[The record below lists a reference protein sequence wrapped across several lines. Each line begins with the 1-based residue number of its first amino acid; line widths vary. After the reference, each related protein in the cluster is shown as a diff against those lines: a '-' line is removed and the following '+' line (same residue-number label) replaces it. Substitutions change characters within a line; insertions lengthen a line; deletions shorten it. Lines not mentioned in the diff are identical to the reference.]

1 MLYVQLIFFC
11 RMTILSSREHTCIQT
26 PWRDHSFRNKTEMC
40 RALLDPLEVHTVTSH
55 SSKIAVLRTHR
66 DFFFCWKPSVI
77 IFSERKA
84 PSCNIEIISFIS
96 LYCITFT
103 QKSSGC
109 KIARNKTLNYI
120 GQ

>member
-1 MLYVQLIFFC
+1 
-11 RMTILSSREHTCIQT
+11 
-26 PWRDHSFRNKTEMC
+26 
-40 RALLDPLEVHTVTSH
+40 
-55 SSKIAVLRTHR
+55 
-66 DFFFCWKPSVI
+66 
-77 IFSERKA
+77 
-84 PSCNIEIISFIS
+84 